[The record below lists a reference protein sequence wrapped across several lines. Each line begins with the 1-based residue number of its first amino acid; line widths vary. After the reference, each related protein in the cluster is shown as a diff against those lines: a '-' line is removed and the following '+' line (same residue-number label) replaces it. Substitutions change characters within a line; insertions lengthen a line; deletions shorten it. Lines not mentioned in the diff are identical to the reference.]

1 MSRKPNM
8 LLTCAAIALGV
19 LAPFAFGQQA
29 AKLPKLN
36 PNMTPTK
43 DPDTEV
49 GARLKAAIDSVKSK
63 ANSNAA
69 NASKANG
76 QELQTFTYQVTSTRD
91 GNVYSG
97 QIVGKSP
104 FSDPQGKTS
113 VATQLIPL
121 VVVTNSVFAGVN
133 SAGAIQ
139 TTPGVTVFDPTVPDS
154 CLSAPNNVPLRLV
167 QQSPILQPF
176 DFNFGGTDVGTVQT
190 TDAFQRGNFSQ
201 LISHGQNA
209 SGVTY
214 QVVLDPVTTAP
225 KIVVNIPAADG
236 VAYPSNA
243 FTGGCPTGK
252 FAIVDIAVYEPAII
266 SLFTQLG
273 SQGVNPSTFPLYLL
287 HNVVQCEANRPGCAT
302 NLNDCCILGFHDA
315 SGAQTFGTADFDTSG
330 IFGSTVQDV
339 SAMSHEVG
347 EWMNDPFGNNPVPAW
362 GNIGQVAGCQNNL
375 EVGDPLSGTLAPP
388 IFNPQ
393 NRFTYHMQEL
403 AFFSW
408 FYGAPS
414 VGINNWF
421 SNNGTFLADAGPVCT
436 L

>member
-49 GARLKAAIDSVKSK
+49 GARLKAAIDSAKSK
-63 ANSNAA
+63 TDSNAA
-69 NASKANG
+69 SASKANG

-113 VATQLIPL
+113 VATKLIPL
-121 VVVTNSVFAGVN
+121 VIVTNSVASVN

-139 TTPGVTVFDPTVPDS
+139 TAPGVTVFDPTVADS

-190 TDAFQRGNFSQ
+190 TNAFQRGNFFQ
-201 LISHGQNA
+201 LISHGKNA
-209 SGVTY
+209 NGVTY
-214 QVVLDPVTTAP
+214 QVALDPVTTAP

-236 VAYPSNA
+236 VAYPSDV

-252 FAIVDIAVYEPAII
+252 FAIIDIAVYEPAIV
-266 SLFTQLG
+266 SLFTQLA
-273 SQGVNPSTFPLYLL
+273 SQGVNP
-287 HNVVQCEANRPGCAT
+287 
-302 NLNDCCILGFHDA
+302 
-315 SGAQTFGTADFDTSG
+315 
-330 IFGSTVQDV
+330 
-339 SAMSHEVG
+339 
-347 EWMNDPFGNNPVPAW
+347 
-362 GNIGQVAGCQNNL
+362 
-375 EVGDPLSGTLAPP
+375 
-388 IFNPQ
+388 
-393 NRFTYHMQEL
+393 
-403 AFFSW
+403 
-408 FYGAPS
+408 
-414 VGINNWF
+414 
-421 SNNGTFLADAGPVCT
+421 
-436 L
+436 